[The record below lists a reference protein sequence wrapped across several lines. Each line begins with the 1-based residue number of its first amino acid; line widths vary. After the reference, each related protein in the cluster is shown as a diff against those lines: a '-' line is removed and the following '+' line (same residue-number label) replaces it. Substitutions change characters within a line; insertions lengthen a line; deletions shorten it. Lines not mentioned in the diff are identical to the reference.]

1 MVKIQYDWQN
11 GPKLDSHTARKH
23 KVIREYFAEYLRVRC
38 KLPQQQKFRVAVV
51 DGFAGGGRYLDG
63 SPGSPIIFI
72 EELIAASNKLNI
84 DRSIDGMQ
92 PIELECLLIL
102 NDAKRDVVA
111 VLQDAVAEAIM
122 GITDLAPKL
131 TLHIEF
137 RSKKFEHL
145 YPEIEKMLGAAK
157 VKNILVNLDQCGT
170 RHIELSTLKRI
181 MRLSGSV
188 EIFYTFMIDSLLA
201 YLRKTDPSALQ
212 KQMGSYGVD
221 PDQLSNLDGLISA
234 ERWLGRAEML
244 VYNAF
249 KDVAAFHS
257 PFSINNPEG
266 WRYWLVHFSKNYRAR
281 QVYNQ
286 VLHDNAS
293 SQAHFGRSGL
303 NMMAYDP
310 DDEGSPYFFDAEG
323 RADALRLLYDDV
335 PNWISASGDAMLV
348 EDFYE
353 SAYNDTPAHAKDIN
367 DAIMSNPDIDV
378 ITPNGGARRAANA
391 IRVGDTLRLSN
402 QRSFHIFGEWGLS
415 RKVK

>member
-1 MVKIQYDWQN
+1 MVKRQYDWQN

-38 KLPQQQKFRVAVV
+38 GLPQQEKFRLAVV

-72 EELIAASNKLNI
+72 EELIRASNELNI
-84 DRSIDGMQ
+84 DRANAGMK

-111 VLQDAVAEAIM
+111 VLQEAVVAATV
-122 GITDLAPKL
+122 GIKEVAPKL

-137 RSKKFEHL
+137 RCKKFEQL
-145 YPEIEKMLGAAK
+145 YPEIEQRLGAVK

-170 RHIELSTLKRI
+170 RHIELDTLKRI

-201 YLRKTDPSALQ
+201 YLKKTDPLGLV
-212 KQMGSYGVD
+212 KQLGSYGVD
-221 PDQLSNLDGLISA
+221 PSQLSSLEGLISA
-234 ERWLGRAEML
+234 ETWLGRAEML
-244 VYNAF
+244 VYDAF
-249 KDVAAFHS
+249 KEVAQFHS
-257 PFSINNPEG
+257 PFSINNPDG

-286 VLHDNAS
+286 VLHSNAS

-303 NMMAYDP
+303 NMMAYNP
-310 DDEGSPYFFDAEG
+310 DEEGAVYFFDADG
-323 RADALRLLYDDV
+323 RANALEQLYDDV
-335 PNWISASGDAMLV
+335 PKWISSSGDAMLV
-348 EDFYE
+348 EDFYQ
-353 SAYNDTPAHAKDIN
+353 SAYNDTPAHADDISSS
-367 DAIMSNPDIDV
+367 IMLNPDIQV
-378 ITPNGGARRAANA
+378 LTPSGGLRRSAKA
-391 IRVGDTLRLSN
+391 IKIGDTIRITG
-402 QRSFHIFGEWGLS
+402 QKSFHMFS
-415 RKVK
+415 VMKANKQK